1 MDEPGTTD
9 LYPSNSV
16 IVTGTS
22 DKDRERLSLARM
34 TDDMFCMTHLY
45 SFRDFI
51 NQGTDCTSQDRQEE
65 LKVGLLLLNCCNIE
79 RCFGT
84 CPIELFML

>member
-22 DKDRERLSLARM
+22 DKDRERLTLARM
-34 TDDMFCMTHLY
+34 TDDVFCMTHLY
-45 SFRDFI
+45 SYRDFI
-51 NQGTDCTSQDRQEE
+51 NRGSDCTQDRQEE
-65 LKVGLLLLNCCNIE
+65 LKVHLLLFWHLSDCIVHAMNCNFY
-79 RCFGT
+79 CF
-84 CPIELFML
+84 I